1 VVLKMG
7 ALTRRLL
14 PYFIAEE
21 YTIDLKES
29 VKALSITDERRV

>member
-1 VVLKMG
+1 MG
-7 ALTRRLL
+7 DLTRRVL
-14 PYFIAEE
+14 PYFIAEG

>member
-7 ALTRRLL
+7 ALTRGLL

-21 YTIDLKES
+21 YTIVLKES